1 MPVTARRLVRAFRAA
16 ADGRAAEMPASARN
30 QSGEGDTAAADMAD
44 NGMAAADAAVR
55 DALRARSGVVL
66 DQWLERIARPLRW
79 THSRDGGFA
88 DFAAAA
94 LEAREMT
101 IPGEV
106 TLADC
111 TVARSALEAFR
122 LKYQRMS
129 GPGDLRTLPADQAVL
144 ESAVEAARRHAK
156 IGAED
161 PDSIRWPAER
171 AYIAGEIA
179 EKAPAAVRNR
189 SGDARWFTGDAG
201 MDAADAALLDALRAR
216 ARVVLGQWLE
226 RIGDPLLWTHARDG
240 WRDSFPHAPRE
251 ARALEP
257 PGEVTLEDC
266 PVARAALGSF
276 AMTYDVV
283 FVRPDI
289 LRMLPADQPVLKS
302 AVEAARRY
310 AKIR

>member
-1 MPVTARRLVRAFRAA
+1 MPVTARNQSGDGDMAA
-16 ADGRAAEMPASARN
+16 AD
-30 QSGEGDTAAADMAD
+30 
-44 NGMAAADAAVR
+44 MAAADAAVR
-55 DALRARSGVVL
+55 DALRARSGAVL
-66 DQWLERIARPLRW
+66 GQWLERIARPLRW
-79 THSRDGGFA
+79 AHSRDGGFE

-129 GPGDLRTLPADQAVL
+129 GPGDLGSLPADQSVL
-144 ESAVEAARRHAK
+144 ESAVAAIRQHAK
-156 IGAED
+156 IGTED

-179 EKAPAAVRNR
+179 EEAPAAVRNQ
-189 SGDARWFTGDAG
+189 SGDARWFTGDPG
-201 MDAADAALLDALRAR
+201 MDAADGALLDALRAR
-216 ARVVLGQWLE
+216 AGVVLGQWLE
-226 RIGDPLLWTHARDG
+226 GIGRPLRWTHARDG
-240 WRDSFPHAPRE
+240 WRDDFPHAPRE
-251 ARALEP
+251 ARALAL

-266 PVARAALGSF
+266 PVARAALESF
-276 AMTYDVV
+276 AMTYDPV

-302 AVEAARRY
+302 AVEAARQH

>member
-1 MPVTARRLVRAFRAA
+1 MPVTVRRLVRAFRAA
-16 ADGRAAEMPASARN
+16 ADGKTAEMPVAARN
-30 QSGEGDTAAADMAD
+30 QSAAADMAAAD
-44 NGMAAADAAVR
+44 MAAADAAVR
-55 DALRARSGVVL
+55 DALQSRSGVVL
-66 DQWLERIARPLRW
+66 DQWLERIGRPLRW
-79 THSRDGGFA
+79 AHSQAGGFE
-88 DFAAAA
+88 DFAAAGQ
-94 LEAREMT
+94 EARMMT

-122 LKYQRMS
+122 LKYQRMN
-129 GPGDLRTLPADQAVL
+129 GPGDLRTLPADQSVL
-144 ESAVEAARRHAK
+144 ESAVEAARQYAK

-171 AYIAGEIA
+171 AYIAGTIA
-179 EKAPAAVRNR
+179 EKTPAAARNQ
-189 SGDARWFTGDAG
+189 SGAARWFTGDPG

-226 RIGDPLLWTHARDG
+226 RIDRPLRWTHSRDG

-251 ARALEP
+251 ARALDP

-276 AMTYDVV
+276 AMTYDPV

-302 AVEAARRY
+302 AVEAARRH